1 MPPHFLLVSFFFFN
15 DTATTEIYT
24 LSLHDALPISKL
36 AFTRHP
42 GSWSRKHYRGSFASD
57 LWLMD
62 VRSRKFTKLG
72 DADYKGNYLWPMY
85 GRNGEIYFVADR
97 LPEEKERYVKFGGP
111 EVMKSANNIWKIS
124 ARGGLPV

>member
-62 VRSRKFTKLG
+62 VRSRKFTKRSEEHTSELQSQS
-72 DADYKGNYLWPMY
+72 NL
-85 GRNGEIYFVADR
+85 VCR
-97 LPEEKERYVKFGGP
+97 LLLEKKNTAPIR
-111 EVMKSANNIWKIS
+111 
-124 ARGGLPV
+124 L